1 MKFLGKLI
9 LWLLVA
15 LLLVIIGAWFL
26 LQTHWGAR
34 QASAWL
40 SNGTGWQVSFDEME
54 HVFSPPLHV
63 QLRNVP
69 FGREGKPA
77 TLVAKTVDI
86 GFSTRQF
93 SDPLHADEIVL
104 NDGTLNLSPHSA
116 DLPFAADRLM
126 LRNMAFNS
134 PETGWALSA
143 QRVTGGVS
151 PWTPE
156 AGNVLGK
163 TAQIQMSAGSMT
175 LNGVEASNVLI
186 QGKIDQGEVTL
197 STLGADVAR
206 GTLTGNAKRS
216 ADGSWRVDNLQL
228 NEIRLQSPASLAEF
242 FAPLT
247 TVPSLQIGRLDITD
261 ARLQG
266 PDWAVT
272 DLDLSLRN
280 LTLSKGDWQSQEGRL
295 SMNASEF
302 IYGSLHLFDP
312 ILNAEFS
319 PQGIAL
325 RQFTSRWE
333 GGMVRTSGNWL
344 REGQALVLDDV
355 AIAGLEYTLPEN
367 WKTLWMDPLPA
378 WLNSVTLKKF
388 GLSRNLV
395 IDIDPAFPWQITS
408 LDGYAA
414 NLRLAQDHKWGVWGG
429 NATLNGAAATFN
441 RVDVRRPSLALN
453 ANAATVNITD
463 LSAFTEKG
471 ILEATA
477 TVSQL
482 AQRQTTVSLNGRGVP
497 LNILQQ
503 WGWPALPVSGD
514 GNIQLT
520 ASGSV
525 QANAPLKPT
534 VNGKLS
540 AVNMDKQQVQQTMT
554 GGVVSTPPSP
564 QPSP

>member
-54 HVFSPPLHV
+54 HDFSSPHHV
-63 QLRNVP
+63 QLRNVT

-242 FAPLT
+242 
-247 TVPSLQIGRLDITD
+247 
-261 ARLQG
+261 
-266 PDWAVT
+266 
-272 DLDLSLRN
+272 
-280 LTLSKGDWQSQEGRL
+280 
-295 SMNASEF
+295 
-302 IYGSLHLFDP
+302 
-312 ILNAEFS
+312 
-319 PQGIAL
+319 
-325 RQFTSRWE
+325 
-333 GGMVRTSGNWL
+333 
-344 REGQALVLDDV
+344 
-355 AIAGLEYTLPEN
+355 
-367 WKTLWMDPLPA
+367 
-378 WLNSVTLKKF
+378 
-388 GLSRNLV
+388 
-395 IDIDPAFPWQITS
+395 
-408 LDGYAA
+408 
-414 NLRLAQDHKWGVWGG
+414 
-429 NATLNGAAATFN
+429 
-441 RVDVRRPSLALN
+441 
-453 ANAATVNITD
+453 
-463 LSAFTEKG
+463 
-471 ILEATA
+471 
-477 TVSQL
+477 
-482 AQRQTTVSLNGRGVP
+482 
-497 LNILQQ
+497 
-503 WGWPALPVSGD
+503 
-514 GNIQLT
+514 
-520 ASGSV
+520 
-525 QANAPLKPT
+525 
-534 VNGKLS
+534 
-540 AVNMDKQQVQQTMT
+540 
-554 GGVVSTPPSP
+554 
-564 QPSP
+564 